1 MKSLLTIPL
10 FLLAL
15 NGAAHATSY
24 YVSDCGAGANSKC
37 VAGNDSNTGTSQE
50 APWKTCDKVT
60 AKFPSLAAGDQ
71 ILFARGSAQNACKL
85 YYLSNLNSRAA
96 NPIVFGAYVP
106 SWATSTTATPILNGT
121 ASTYTLGLINSGYS
135 THDEG
140 YVIQDLNFIGPGITS
155 TAAALMMS
163 NDVKYVTIRRIEV
176 AGYRLGIQCDG
187 GTNNPLSTGSDGVT
201 EHIVIRDSNIHHNR
215 GIGLLSACSDTLVE
229 NNRFDNNG
237 VGMLDH
243 HIYLTNSGVQ
253 KVAAASKQVVI
264 RGNTLTNNSP
274 YASTTALLPTP
285 GLCGAVAIVVHG
297 LHDGLVI
304 ENNTVAE
311 TTVPASGSCWGISAD
326 SGGYG
331 VKEGS
336 TNVAIRGN
344 TVINYALGIGLDI
357 CDTCVIENNYVY
369 SERPAS
375 AGIGAPSKYFSA
387 AISGNTLNNRLS
399 VRNNTIYMK
408 NPTYGTVALRV
419 SRDGGNHSVASNLV
433 YFGAGSTAT
442 TACFN
447 TAGLPT
453 TAFITFDHNLCY
465 FSATPGVWDAIRT
478 SLGSQQ
484 TAGLDLHSLPTNPML
499 NTPVAPA
506 FALVVGT
513 NSPAIK
519 SGHPT
524 LSSKFSLGGLRR
536 DATSDM
542 GAQQQGAVV
551 VVPSTPTSMSV
562 Q

>member
-1 MKSLLTIPL
+1 MKSLLIFPTVL
-10 FLLAL
+10 FAL
-15 NGAAHATSY
+15 TGAAHATSY
-24 YVSDCGAGANSKC
+24 YVSDCGTGANGKC
-37 VAGNDSNTGTSQE
+37 VAGNDSNTGTSQA
-50 APWKTCDKVT
+50 APWQTCAKVT

-71 ILFARGSAQNACKL
+71 VLFARGSAQNACKL

-96 NPIVFGAYVP
+96 NPIVLGAYVP

-121 ASTYTLGLINSGYS
+121 PSTYTLGLINSGYA

-140 YVIQDLNFIGPGITS
+140 YVVQDLHFVGPGVTS
-155 TAAALMMS
+155 SVPALMMS
-163 NDVKYVTIRRIEV
+163 NDVKYVTLRRIEV
-176 AGYRLGIQCDG
+176 EGYRLGVQCDG

-201 EHIVIRDSNIHHNR
+201 AHIVIRDSNIHHNR

-253 KVAAASKQVVI
+253 KVAAASTQVVI
-264 RGNTLTNNSP
+264 RGNTLTNNAP
-274 YASTTALLPTP
+274 YASDTALLPTP
-285 GLCGAVAIVVHG
+285 GLCGAVAIVAHG
-297 LHDGLVI
+297 LQDGLVI
-304 ENNTVAE
+304 ENNTIAE
-311 TTVPASGSCWGISAD
+311 PTVPASGSCWGISAD

-331 VKEGS
+331 AKEGF

-375 AGIGAPSKYFSA
+375 AGIGAPSKYYTPA
-387 AISGNTLNNRLS
+387 VPGNTLNNRLT
-399 VRNNTIYMK
+399 VRNNTVYMK

-433 YFGAGSTAT
+433 YFGTGSTAT

-453 TAFITFDHNLCY
+453 TAFTTFDYNLCY
-465 FSATPGVWDAIRT
+465 FSATAGVWDATRT

-484 TAGLDLHSLPTNPML
+484 AAGFDLHSLATSPML
-499 NTPVAPA
+499 NVPVAPA
-506 FALVVGT
+506 FALVAGA

-524 LSSKFSLGGLRR
+524 SSSKVSLGGLRR
-536 DATSDM
+536 DTASDI